1 MINENTLIEDLVQDH
16 PKLVGPL
23 ADYGL
28 VCIRCGEPVWGTLK
42 ELAEDKGVKYLDE
55 IIGEMNEIICK

>member
-1 MINENTLIEDLVQDH
+1 MITADILIEDLVQMY

-28 VCIRCGEPVWGTLK
+28 VCIRCGEPIWGTLK
-42 ELAEDKGVKYLDE
+42 ELAEDKGIKNLDE
-55 IIGEMNEIICK
+55 IIGEMNEIIR

>member
-28 VCIRCGEPVWGTLK
+28 VCIRCGEPIWGSLQ
-42 ELAEDKGVKYLDE
+42 ELAEDKGINNLVE
-55 IIGEMNEIICK
+55 IISEMNAIIKS